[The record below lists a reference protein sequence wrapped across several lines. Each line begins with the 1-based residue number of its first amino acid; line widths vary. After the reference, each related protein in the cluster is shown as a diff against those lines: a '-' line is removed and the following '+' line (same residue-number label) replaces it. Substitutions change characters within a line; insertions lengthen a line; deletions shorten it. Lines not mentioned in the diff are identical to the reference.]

1 MAFDFQ
7 SRAQNLALV
16 HQALQRMKEHGFL
29 VLSSEGDSVEGA
41 GCIFPLESESR
52 LLMDR
57 PLQIKC
63 FSTKPSATKWIAL
76 TLLSILKNLG
86 ITEVF
91 DTYHGPGL
99 GCYAIFDESKMVVEI
114 N

>member
-1 MAFDFQ
+1 
-7 SRAQNLALV
+7 
-16 HQALQRMKEHGFL
+16 
-29 VLSSEGDSVEGA
+29 
-41 GCIFPLESESR
+41 
-52 LLMDR
+52 MDR

-63 FSTKPSATKWIAL
+63 FSTKPSATKWIAQ

-99 GCYAIFDESKMVVEI
+99 GCCAIFDESEMVVEI

>member
-1 MAFDFQ
+1 MAFDFDARVQ
-7 SRAQNLALV
+7 ALDLV
-16 HQALQRMKEHGFL
+16 HQALEQMKKHGFL
-29 VLSSEGDSVEGA
+29 VLSSEGGSIEGA
-41 GCIFPLESESR
+41 GCFLALESEAR
-52 LLMDR
+52 FLMDR
-57 PLQIKC
+57 PLEIKC
-63 FSTKPSATKWIAL
+63 FSTKPSATKWIAQ

-99 GCYAIFDESKMVVEI
+99 GCCAIFDESEMVVEI